1 MTKFTIYGIPNCEQL
16 EEVVARIAK
25 ACRAS

>member
-1 MTKFTIYGIPNCEQL
+1 MTRTTLHGIPNCEQL

>member
-1 MTKFTIYGIPNCEQL
+1 MTKTTLHGIPNCEQL
-16 EEVVARIAK
+16 GEVVAQIAE

>member
-1 MTKFTIYGIPNCEQL
+1 MTSVSIYGIPNCEQL
-16 EEVVARIAK
+16 GEVAARIAK